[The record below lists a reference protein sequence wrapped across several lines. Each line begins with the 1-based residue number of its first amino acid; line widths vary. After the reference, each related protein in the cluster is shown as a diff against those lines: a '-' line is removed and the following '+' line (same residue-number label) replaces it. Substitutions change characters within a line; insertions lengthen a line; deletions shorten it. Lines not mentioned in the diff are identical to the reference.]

1 MSRLQEYYRNNVVKN
16 LMATGA
22 YKNVMDV
29 PRITKIT
36 INMGLGEAIG
46 DKKILE
52 NALGDME
59 KITGQKPVTTLAR
72 KSVASFKVRDG
83 YPIGCK
89 VTLRREQMYEFLDRL
104 ISISI
109 PRERDFRGLN
119 PKSFDGRGNFNMGIK
134 EQIIFPEIEYEKI
147 DVIRGMDVCITTT
160 ARDNESGLALLK
172 EFNFPFKNIN
182 KQGSK

>member
-1 MSRLQEYYRNNVVKN
+1 MSRLQEYYRDTVVKN

-36 INMGLGEAIG
+36 LNMGLGEAFG
-46 DKKILE
+46 DKKVLE

-109 PRERDFRGLN
+109 PRVRDFRGLN
-119 PKSFDGRGNFNMGIK
+119 PNHSMA
-134 EQIIFPEIEYEKI
+134 
-147 DVIRGMDVCITTT
+147 VVTTT
-160 ARDNESGLALLK
+160 WVLRSRSSSRRSNTKRSMSSVVWI
-172 EFNFPFKNIN
+172 FV
-182 KQGSK
+182 

>member
-1 MSRLQEYYRNNVVKN
+1 MSRLQQYYRDTVVKN

-36 INMGLGEAIG
+36 LNMGLGEAIG
-46 DKKILE
+46 DKKVLE
-52 NALGDME
+52 SALGDME

-109 PRERDFRGLN
+109 PNHLMVAAISTWVS
-119 PKSFDGRGNFNMGIK
+119 KSRSSFLRSNTRRSMRSAVWISVLR
-134 EQIIFPEIEYEKI
+134 QLL
-147 DVIRGMDVCITTT
+147 VTT
-160 ARDNESGLALLK
+160 K
-172 EFNFPFKNIN
+172 VVWHC
-182 KQGSK
+182 